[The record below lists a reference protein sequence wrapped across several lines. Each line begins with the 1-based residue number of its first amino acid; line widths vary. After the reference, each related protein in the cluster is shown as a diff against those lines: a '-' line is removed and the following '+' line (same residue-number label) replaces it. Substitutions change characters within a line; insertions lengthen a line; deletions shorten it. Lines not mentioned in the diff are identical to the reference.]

1 MEVEAAEGGDGDGA
15 GTSAPLARQAG
26 AWNKHDD
33 AAVAGILAA
42 ARAAGAT
49 GASVRYGGVVTKV
62 WFEPQGS
69 DQDEVNEKMKRLQ
82 LATDGAEAR
91 RLGAF
96 LYITGSFT
104 FGSTAGMFV
113 DQLRNPGRPLR
124 ALWSNPGTNHTTVRA
139 GMWSSATA
147 MAHSSAALAHKASA
161 KSERFV
167 VHTVIYRNA
176 PSPFHCI
183 IYTTFVSLLRAAFR
197 FGL

>member
-1 MEVEAAEGGDGDGA
+1 MWPPFDNFF
-15 GTSAPLARQAG
+15 PNR
-26 AWNKHDD
+26 W
-33 AAVAGILAA
+33 
-42 ARAAGAT
+42 
-49 GASVRYGGVVTKV
+49 
-62 WFEPQGS
+62 
-69 DQDEVNEKMKRLQ
+69 
-82 LATDGAEAR
+82 
-91 RLGAF
+91 LGAF

-124 ALWSNPGTNHTTVRA
+124 ALWSNPGTDHTTVRA

-176 PSPFHCI
+176 PSLTVPCAPRRAKRAEIFFEHFPDI
-183 IYTTFVSLLRAAFR
+183 GKRLAGGGIFLLDIGKWLAGSNPHFPT
-197 FGL
+197 LSDDL

>member
-1 MEVEAAEGGDGDGA
+1 M
-15 GTSAPLARQAG
+15 PLIVLPRCIDVYI
-26 AWNKHDD
+26 W
-33 AAVAGILAA
+33 
-42 ARAAGAT
+42 
-49 GASVRYGGVVTKV
+49 
-62 WFEPQGS
+62 
-69 DQDEVNEKMKRLQ
+69 
-82 LATDGAEAR
+82 
-91 RLGAF
+91 LGAF

-124 ALWSNPGTNHTTVRA
+124 ALWSNPGTDHTTVRA

-176 PSPFHCI
+176 PSHFEQPSRGQISGAPLTYEMILGVLDTSDMCSFAW
-183 IYTTFVSLLRAAFR
+183 YSSQLANWSS
-197 FGL
+197 